1 MAVVNSSSF
10 GLTDANQKIGKI
22 HRGNMQTLANK
33 SSFLE
38 QNLQLSLL
46 QLTSWPGLPDLLQ
59 DTAPSLTRICALLAR
74 KPSVGMLIPA
84 MLDMQ
89 PQVAYELLETLY
101 AKGHIS
107 PVGAVLTPEQADSP
121 RPDSVSSPEL
131 PAATASFLGKIWLRL
146 MDRK

>member
-1 MAVVNSSSF
+1 M
-10 GLTDANQKIGKI
+10 GE
-22 HRGNMQTLANK
+22 NMQTLVNK

-46 QLTSWPGLPDLLQ
+46 QLISWPGLPDLLQ
-59 DTAPSLTRICALLAR
+59 DTAPNLTRICALLAR

-89 PQVAYELLETLY
+89 PQVAYALLESLY

-107 PVGAVLTPEQADSP
+107 PVGAVLTSEQAVLPKSE
-121 RPDSVSSPEL
+121 SVSNPEL
-131 PAATASFLGKIWLRL
+131 PAATVSFLSKVWSCL

>member
-1 MAVVNSSSF
+1 
-10 GLTDANQKIGKI
+10 
-22 HRGNMQTLANK
+22 MQTLANK
-33 SSFLE
+33 PSFLE

-46 QLTSWPGLPDLLQ
+46 QLTSWPGLSELLQ
-59 DTAPSLTRICALLAR
+59 DTAPNLTRICALLAR

-89 PQVAYELLETLY
+89 PQVAYALLENLY

-107 PVGAVLTPEQADSP
+107 PVGAVLTSEQAALPKSGP
-121 RPDSVSSPEL
+121 VSSPEL
-131 PAATASFLGKIWLRL
+131 PAATASFLSKVWSCL

>member
-1 MAVVNSSSF
+1 
-10 GLTDANQKIGKI
+10 
-22 HRGNMQTLANK
+22 MQTLANK

-46 QLTSWPGLPDLLQ
+46 QLTSWPSLSELLQ
-59 DTAPSLTRICALLAR
+59 DTAPNLTRICALLAR

-89 PQVAYELLETLY
+89 PQVAYALLENLY

-107 PVGAVLTPEQADSP
+107 PVGAVLTPEQAVLPKSGP
-121 RPDSVSSPEL
+121 VSSPAL
-131 PAATASFLGKIWLRL
+131 PTATASFLGKVWLRL

>member
-1 MAVVNSSSF
+1 
-10 GLTDANQKIGKI
+10 
-22 HRGNMQTLANK
+22 MQTLANK

-46 QLTSWPGLPDLLQ
+46 QLISWPGLPDLLQ
-59 DTAPSLTRICALLAR
+59 DTAPNLTRICALLAR

-89 PQVAYELLETLY
+89 PQVAYALLENLY

-107 PVGAVLTPEQADSP
+107 PVGTVLTAEQAASP
-121 RPDSVSSPEL
+121 KSQTAPGAEL
-131 PAATASFLGKIWLRL
+131 PAATVSFLGKVWSRL
-146 MDRK
+146 MERK

>member
-1 MAVVNSSSF
+1 
-10 GLTDANQKIGKI
+10 
-22 HRGNMQTLANK
+22 MQILANK

-38 QNLQLSLL
+38 KNLQLSLL
-46 QLTSWPGLPDLLQ
+46 QLTSWPGLSELLQ
-59 DTAPSLTRICALLAR
+59 DTAPNLTRICALLAR

-89 PQVAYELLETLY
+89 PQVAYALLENLY

-107 PVGAVLTPEQADSP
+107 PIGAVFTVEQAVLPKSEP
-121 RPDSVSSPEL
+121 VSSPEI
-131 PAATASFLGKIWLRL
+131 PAATASFLGKVWLRL